1 MFKSVLVAIDL
12 PEFFTGFSPLLACLP
27 ELKTWG
33 IQRVILMHSA
43 HATLNK
49 GPCSAMEEFCL
60 AELEKHANNLRKSDI
75 SVETVVRC
83 STDPGRDI
91 LLVASEVH
99 ADLILIGSRSQNL
112 LSDIFLGSVAR
123 SVIRNTTLPVLLE
136 WLEPSPNGMP
146 DVSRTTCP
154 NKLRKVLLATD
165 FSRHANTAEG
175 LAAKLAGKS
184 SRIDCLH
191 VMTASQRE
199 AIPAWPVMAKAALG
213 SIADGLRKNHVESIE
228 ILEEGIPS
236 EAIPKEAM
244 ANGYSMIILGKHGQ
258 NWFKDMIIGST
269 AQHVCETSKLPVL
282 MVP

>member
-1 MFKSVLVAIDL
+1 MFKKVLVAIDL

-27 ELKTWG
+27 ELKHWG
-33 IQRVILMHSA
+33 IQSVVLMHST

-75 SVETVVRC
+75 VVETVVRC
-83 STDPGRDI
+83 SSDPGRDI

-123 SVIRNTTLPVLLE
+123 SVIRNTSLPVLLE
-136 WLEPSPNGMP
+136 WLEPSPNGLP
-146 DVSRTTCP
+146 DVSRNTCP

-165 FSRHANTAEG
+165 FSRHANNAER
-175 LAAKLAGKS
+175 LAEQLAEKS

-199 AIPAWPVMAKAALG
+199 AIPAWPVMAKAALK
-213 SIADGLRKNHVESIE
+213 SIADGLRKNHIESIE
-228 ILEEGIPS
+228 ILEDGIPS
-236 EAIPKEAM
+236 EAIPKEAI

-269 AQHVCETSKLPVL
+269 AQHVCETSQLPVL